1 MNTILV
7 NALQTVTLQARR
19 TDQLNDIQNATIR
32 LHVTETYCDKIQRL
46 LFRELSEQNM
56 WLVHARQSLG

>member
-19 TDQLNDIQNATIR
+19 TDQLNDTQNVIIR

-46 LFRELSEQNM
+46 LFRELSDDKIYGYSM
-56 WLVHARQSLG
+56 